1 MHRDGRI
8 NTYGGGMNGVWTTR
22 LWYWWIVGKMINV
35 GIIINYQLYAQSD
48 ILLIFKR
55 MTD

>member
-22 LWYWWIVGKMINV
+22 LWYWVVGKMVNV

-55 MTD
+55 ITD